1 MAETK
6 HDNLPFG
13 VYFNVWSLYMIQFFY
28 KAPANQYWRTKKGGR
43 GAILKS
49 QALKLPY
56 RRRHATVFMIFV
68 PQGVGIQF
76 VHSFH
81 TFLFL

>member
-13 VYFNVWSLYMIQFFY
+13 VYFNVWSLYVIQFFY

-43 GAILKS
+43 GAILK
-49 QALKLPY
+49 
-56 RRRHATVFMIFV
+56 
-68 PQGVGIQF
+68 
-76 VHSFH
+76 
-81 TFLFL
+81 